1 MNKNDEHLITRLEA
15 VREKMDEAYE
25 MEEWE
30 NWRLMFSNDEVQTLD
45 AAIEALRMVATVIG
59 ADAEEQEDES

>member
-25 MEEWE
+25 MDEWE